1 MSKSKY
7 QTHTEED
14 KEEDLA
20 PFVKDPKFKAMLLA
34 GELDPEKKKEVLKE
48 AKVDKEKHVAKQ
60 KQDKKE
66 KDMEKKQ
73 KQGGMSANDI
83 INLMNNS

>member
-7 QTHTEED
+7 EKKDEED
-14 KEEDLA
+14 KEEDLIS
-20 PFVKDPKFKAMLLA
+20 FIEDPKLKAMLLA
-34 GELDPEKKKEVLKE
+34 GELEAEKKKEVLKE
-48 AKVDKEKHVAKQ
+48 AKVAKDKHVAKQ

-73 KQGGMSANDI
+73 K
-83 INLMNNS
+83 